1 MLRLFIIIT
10 VLTLLIDINYR
21 KILQNEKKIYFLKL
35 EKNRM
40 VLKFV
45 ISKKVWSTISK
56 SNKIVELFVRVS
68 KLDL

>member
-45 ISKKVWSTISK
+45 ISKKV
-56 SNKIVELFVRVS
+56 
-68 KLDL
+68 